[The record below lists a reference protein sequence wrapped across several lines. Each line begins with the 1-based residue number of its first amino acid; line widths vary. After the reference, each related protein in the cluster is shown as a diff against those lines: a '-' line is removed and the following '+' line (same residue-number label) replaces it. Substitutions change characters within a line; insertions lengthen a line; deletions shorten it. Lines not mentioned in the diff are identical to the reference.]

1 MNEHRNCTC
10 PASKSGSFQIA
21 TDHYSRNFIPTGWK
35 LEYTS
40 LEQHEP
46 QRFLYMTGWCLR
58 CGGQDLQ
65 SGISI
70 PDELSGDALLER
82 IYREM
87 EHYRP
92 FEHRRSDGTYN
103 RSLLGRAAWYMEQD
117 DLTLGEKNAQFL
129 KLFHEEDQRAV
140 EDWICRNRAE
150 EPYTVPRRDRK
161 STLLYAVLDRA
172 RANGDLREIEPIWD
186 YYLPNKNEPLSP
198 DILNALLT
206 ALNERRYTNEGKT
219 IHIPTISFFSASNEI
234 PNFANPEEKILK
246 PLYDRFE
253 LKVVTEYVEDRDA
266 RLTILKQKQAAQGT
280 AQNPSAVISLAEL
293 QAMQDEVLQV
303 RVPDQVNELMDD
315 VLCELRGK
323 GIHISDRKYF
333 NYAPIAQAKAWLSG
347 RDTVEPSDLT
357 TLCAYLWTAPEER
370 TIIQS
375 TLERMCNDPLKDRLD
390 TILAEAVEGYQEFT
404 DTADAPAA
412 RRIGKLRDEFMSL
425 YITLS
430 QMLSN
435 AQSDAEREKINAC
448 LEELERYSK
457 EAHASVQYSYV
468 PLREL
473 YDLKAS

>member
-150 EPYTVPRRDRK
+150 GALYRSPAGPEKHAAVCRAGPGQGQRR
-161 STLLYAVLDRA
+161 SEGDRA
-172 RANGDLREIEPIWD
+172 HLGL
-186 YYLPNKNEPLSP
+186 LSP
-198 DILNALLT
+198 Q
-206 ALNERRYTNEGKT
+206 
-219 IHIPTISFFSASNEI
+219 
-234 PNFANPEEKILK
+234 
-246 PLYDRFE
+246 
-253 LKVVTEYVEDRDA
+253 
-266 RLTILKQKQAAQGT
+266 QK
-280 AQNPSAVISLAEL
+280 
-293 QAMQDEVLQV
+293 
-303 RVPDQVNELMDD
+303 
-315 VLCELRGK
+315 
-323 GIHISDRKYF
+323 
-333 NYAPIAQAKAWLSG
+333 
-347 RDTVEPSDLT
+347 
-357 TLCAYLWTAPEER
+357 
-370 TIIQS
+370 
-375 TLERMCNDPLKDRLD
+375 
-390 TILAEAVEGYQEFT
+390 
-404 DTADAPAA
+404 
-412 RRIGKLRDEFMSL
+412 
-425 YITLS
+425 
-430 QMLSN
+430 
-435 AQSDAEREKINAC
+435 
-448 LEELERYSK
+448 
-457 EAHASVQYSYV
+457 
-468 PLREL
+468 
-473 YDLKAS
+473 

>member
-1 MNEHRNCTC
+1 MNEHQACTC

-35 LEYTS
+35 LEYAS

-198 DILNALLT
+198 DKDSYLT
-206 ALNERRYTNEGKT
+206 NYAFSAVSTIDFGCEGIYVELFLEGQFDESGNDRCSIGTFKTLRDDAEACRLMGQLCGVLMYHTAKYVNENLHRYTPKRELEAELHRK
-219 IHIPTISFFSASNEI
+219 SA
-234 PNFANPEEKILK
+234 
-246 PLYDRFE
+246 
-253 LKVVTEYVEDRDA
+253 VTESTSEDSR
-266 RLTILKQKQAAQGT
+266 
-280 AQNPSAVISLAEL
+280 
-293 QAMQDEVLQV
+293 
-303 RVPDQVNELMDD
+303 
-315 VLCELRGK
+315 
-323 GIHISDRKYF
+323 
-333 NYAPIAQAKAWLSG
+333 
-347 RDTVEPSDLT
+347 
-357 TLCAYLWTAPEER
+357 
-370 TIIQS
+370 
-375 TLERMCNDPLKDRLD
+375 
-390 TILAEAVEGYQEFT
+390 
-404 DTADAPAA
+404 
-412 RRIGKLRDEFMSL
+412 
-425 YITLS
+425 
-430 QMLSN
+430 
-435 AQSDAEREKINAC
+435 
-448 LEELERYSK
+448 
-457 EAHASVQYSYV
+457 HA
-468 PLREL
+468 
-473 YDLKAS
+473 

>member
-198 DILNALLT
+198 DKACRLMGQLCGVLMYHT
-206 ALNERRYTNEGKT
+206 AKYVNENLHRYTPKRELEAELHRK
-219 IHIPTISFFSASNEI
+219 SA
-234 PNFANPEEKILK
+234 
-246 PLYDRFE
+246 
-253 LKVVTEYVEDRDA
+253 VTESTSEDSR
-266 RLTILKQKQAAQGT
+266 
-280 AQNPSAVISLAEL
+280 
-293 QAMQDEVLQV
+293 
-303 RVPDQVNELMDD
+303 
-315 VLCELRGK
+315 
-323 GIHISDRKYF
+323 
-333 NYAPIAQAKAWLSG
+333 
-347 RDTVEPSDLT
+347 
-357 TLCAYLWTAPEER
+357 
-370 TIIQS
+370 
-375 TLERMCNDPLKDRLD
+375 
-390 TILAEAVEGYQEFT
+390 
-404 DTADAPAA
+404 
-412 RRIGKLRDEFMSL
+412 
-425 YITLS
+425 
-430 QMLSN
+430 
-435 AQSDAEREKINAC
+435 
-448 LEELERYSK
+448 
-457 EAHASVQYSYV
+457 HA
-468 PLREL
+468 
-473 YDLKAS
+473 

>member
-1 MNEHRNCTC
+1 MSRLKEREFPDRHR
-10 PASKSGSFQIA
+10 PLQPQL
-21 TDHYSRNFIPTGWK
+21 HPTGWK

-87 EHYRP
+87 VHYRP

-198 DILNALLT
+198 DKDSYLT
-206 ALNERRYTNEGKT
+206 NYA
-219 IHIPTISFFSASNEI
+219 FSAVSTIDFGCEGI
-234 PNFANPEEKILK
+234 
-246 PLYDRFE
+246 
-253 LKVVTEYVEDRDA
+253 YVELFLEGQFDESGNDRCS
-266 RLTILKQKQAAQGT
+266 IGT
-280 AQNPSAVISLAEL
+280 FKTL
-293 QAMQDEVLQV
+293 
-303 RVPDQVNELMDD
+303 RDD
-315 VLCELRGK
+315 
-323 GIHISDRKYF
+323 
-333 NYAPIAQAKAWLSG
+333 
-347 RDTVEPSDLT
+347 
-357 TLCAYLWTAPEER
+357 
-370 TIIQS
+370 
-375 TLERMCNDPLKDRLD
+375 
-390 TILAEAVEGYQEFT
+390 AEAC
-404 DTADAPAA
+404 
-412 RRIGKLRDEFMSL
+412 R
-425 YITLS
+425 
-430 QMLSN
+430 
-435 AQSDAEREKINAC
+435 
-448 LEELERYSK
+448 
-457 EAHASVQYSYV
+457 
-468 PLREL
+468 
-473 YDLKAS
+473 

>member
-103 RSLLGRAAWYMEQD
+103 RSLLGRAGWYMEQD
-117 DLTLGEKNAQFL
+117 DLTLDEKNAQFL

-198 DILNALLT
+198 DKDSYLT
-206 ALNERRYTNEGKT
+206 NYAFSAVSTIDFGCEGIYVELFLEGQFDESGNDRCSIGTFKTLRDDAEACRLMGQLCGVLMYHTAKYVNENLHRYTPKRELEAELHRK
-219 IHIPTISFFSASNEI
+219 SA
-234 PNFANPEEKILK
+234 
-246 PLYDRFE
+246 
-253 LKVVTEYVEDRDA
+253 VTESTSEDSR
-266 RLTILKQKQAAQGT
+266 
-280 AQNPSAVISLAEL
+280 
-293 QAMQDEVLQV
+293 
-303 RVPDQVNELMDD
+303 
-315 VLCELRGK
+315 
-323 GIHISDRKYF
+323 
-333 NYAPIAQAKAWLSG
+333 
-347 RDTVEPSDLT
+347 
-357 TLCAYLWTAPEER
+357 
-370 TIIQS
+370 
-375 TLERMCNDPLKDRLD
+375 
-390 TILAEAVEGYQEFT
+390 
-404 DTADAPAA
+404 
-412 RRIGKLRDEFMSL
+412 
-425 YITLS
+425 
-430 QMLSN
+430 
-435 AQSDAEREKINAC
+435 
-448 LEELERYSK
+448 
-457 EAHASVQYSYV
+457 HA
-468 PLREL
+468 
-473 YDLKAS
+473 

>member
-150 EPYTVPRRDRK
+150 EPYWRPPEATGRPVGQRCAAPSQTRPAFSKCLRNM
-161 STLLYAVLDRA
+161 A
-172 RANGDLREIEPIWD
+172 RAIKPPMI
-186 YYLPNKNEPLSP
+186 
-198 DILNALLT
+198 A
-206 ALNERRYTNEGKT
+206 
-219 IHIPTISFFSASNEI
+219 PTTGARNSTTSM
-234 PNFANPEEKILK
+234 
-246 PLYDRFE
+246 E
-253 LKVVTEYVEDRDA
+253 L
-266 RLTILKQKQAAQGT
+266 
-280 AQNPSAVISLAEL
+280 
-293 QAMQDEVLQV
+293 
-303 RVPDQVNELMDD
+303 DD
-315 VLCELRGK
+315 
-323 GIHISDRKYF
+323 S
-333 NYAPIAQAKAWLSG
+333 
-347 RDTVEPSDLT
+347 
-357 TLCAYLWTAPEER
+357 
-370 TIIQS
+370 
-375 TLERMCNDPLKDRLD
+375 
-390 TILAEAVEGYQEFT
+390 
-404 DTADAPAA
+404 AA
-412 RRIGKLRDEFMSL
+412 RVF
-425 YITLS
+425 T
-430 QMLSN
+430 
-435 AQSDAEREKINAC
+435 
-448 LEELERYSK
+448 
-457 EAHASVQYSYV
+457 
-468 PLREL
+468 
-473 YDLKAS
+473 